1 MTAMPVTHLSPSG
14 LATWRQCPRKWWHRY
29 VDEWPDYPPSEEM
42 LRGTIVH
49 AAVEALFPVG
59 PVRPQTV
66 ADMDYHLS
74 VAYDQADK
82 TPITSDPAEFYE
94 TCRASL
100 HSAVERLSRL
110 DEVLLVEAELRAWG
124 ASGLEFYGFVDMVA
138 RKDALVFV
146 IDLKTGSPPKPH
158 TPWYEDQIM
167 GKLIQPALYFAVL
180 AEQGWEVN
188 AYGLLF
194 APHDSPSQLLL
205 GPPNPHGESEVAAAM
220 WDEAVLAIDRQIR
233 SESPPEA
240 RPSALCGWCP
250 YVDRC
255 PSGEAVVRERWRLN
269 KSVGPAREALGL

>member
-110 DEVLLVEAELRAWG
+110 DEVLVEAELRAWG

-250 YVDRC
+250 YVNRC
-255 PSGEAVVRERWRLN
+255 PSGEATVRERWRLN
-269 KSVGPAREALGL
+269 KSVGPAREALDL

>member
-1 MTAMPVTHLSPSG
+1 MSEVTHLSPSG
-14 LATWRQCPRKWWHRY
+14 LATWRQCPLKWWHKY
-29 VDEWPDYPPSEEM
+29 VDGWPEYPSSEEM

-59 PVRPQTV
+59 PVKPPTK
-66 ADMDYHLS
+66 ADIDYRLS
-74 VAYDQADK
+74 VAHDEADK
-82 TPITSDPAEFYE
+82 TPITSDPGEFYE

-100 HSAVERLSRL
+100 HSAVERLSKL
-110 DEVLLVEAELRAWG
+110 DEVLLVEEELRAWG
-124 ASGLEFYGFVDMVA
+124 NWGLEFYGFVDMVA
-138 RKDALVFV
+138 RKGRLVFV

-167 GKLIQPALYFAVL
+167 EKLIQPALYFAVL

-194 APHDSPSQLLL
+194 APHDTPSQLLL

-220 WDEAVLAIDRQIR
+220 WGEAALVIDRQIR

-250 YVDRC
+250 HVDRC
-255 PSGEAVVRERWRLN
+255 QPGEAVVRERWRLN
-269 KSVGPAREALGL
+269 KSVGPAREALEL